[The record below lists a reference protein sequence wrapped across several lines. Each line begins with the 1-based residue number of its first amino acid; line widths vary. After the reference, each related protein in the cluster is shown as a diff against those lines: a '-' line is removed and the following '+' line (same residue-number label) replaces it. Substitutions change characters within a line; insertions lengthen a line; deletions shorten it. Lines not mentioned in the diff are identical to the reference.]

1 MLLIALLLSVK
12 LCRYLIFVFRFR
24 TLFLATLQE
33 AERLEQENASRLLE
47 TRRLSLIVDLDQ
59 TIIHAACDPTVGEWM
74 NDKNNKN
81 HPATKV
87 SWLLRNMCM
96 HVISLSDLQT
106 FCHSKDIKQFV
117 LPGSPLVY
125 YIKLRPKLQ
134 EFLKEVTKQ
143 YELHIYTMG
152 TRNYAEAVAN
162 KIDPDR
168 TIFRERILSRD
179 ESGSKCF
186 RVHICRLRPAPFY

>member
-1 MLLIALLLSVK
+1 MSYPYLTPKPLGLL
-12 LCRYLIFVFRFR
+12 
-24 TLFLATLQE
+24 
-33 AERLEQENASRLLE
+33 
-47 TRRLSLIVDLDQ
+47 
-59 TIIHAACDPTVGEWM
+59 
-74 NDKNNKN
+74 
-81 HPATKV
+81 
-87 SWLLRNMCM
+87 
-96 HVISLSDLQT
+96 
-106 FCHSKDIKQFV
+106 KDIKQFV

-162 KIDPDR
+162 KIDPDK

-179 ESGSKCF
+179 ESGSKRFYMRLCRRRSPHFIDTLF
-186 RVHICRLRPAPFY
+186 RS